1 MELYFIDLLWT
12 LMSTSCLF
20 LYFSERIFRL
30 TGNQKLYNEL
40 AYFGKTRMAQTG
52 VPKAW
57 FKHFYIFAVF
67 WVSQSHGDMN
77 LKRKVFISNL
87 SDDILVFNLV
97 QILGSRLIRDGE
109 SNSNCITGSIK
120 LCYLPI
126 D

>member
-1 MELYFIDLLWT
+1 
-12 LMSTSCLF
+12 
-20 LYFSERIFRL
+20 
-30 TGNQKLYNEL
+30 
-40 AYFGKTRMAQTG
+40 MAQTG

-67 WVSQSHGDMN
+67 WVSQSHGDM
-77 LKRKVFISNL
+77 KRKVLNL

-97 QILGSRLIRDGE
+97 QILGSSLIRDGE

-120 LCYLPI
+120 LCYLSI